1 MSQHLL
7 SHALSEEVVSTSERF
22 DSLVTKSSITD
33 ELLTNTVVE
42 SRVIKDELI
51 TVIKHKKDSEETK
64 VINHY
69 EELLNKGLYCL
80 IKTVYAGTYRLN
92 EVYEKHANKLYEV
105 FERHGTNISKLS
117 RSKKTAT
124 MASIFKEL
132 KQAEYQESITFTG
145 TQILIDET
153 EGAYSKYNEHLDI
166 RSNSNAEKEDYR
178 LKSDIIKDLRDK
190 LDHIVNYVNLLNEMK
205 DDELIKTLQSEITE
219 VITQANAVI
228 RGRNTRN
235 NNETE

>member
-1 MSQHLL
+1 MM
-7 SHALSEEVVSTSERF
+7 
-22 DSLVTKSSITD
+22 
-33 ELLTNTVVE
+33 
-42 SRVIKDELI
+42 
-51 TVIKHKKDSEETK
+51 
-64 VINHY
+64 
-69 EELLNKGLYCL
+69 NKGLNCL
-80 IKTVYAGTYRLN
+80 VKTVYAGTYRLN
-92 EVYEKHANKLYEV
+92 EEFEKHAVKLYEV
-105 FERHGTNISKLS
+105 FERHGTNMSKLS

-132 KQAEYQESITFTG
+132 KQPEYLESITFTG

-153 EGAYSKYNEHLDI
+153 ESAYSKYNEHLDI
-166 RSNSNAEKEDYR
+166 RSNSNAAKEDYR
-178 LKSDIIKDLRDK
+178 LKSDITKDLRDK

-205 DDELIKTLQSEITE
+205 DDEQIKTLQSEITE